1 MSQNFRSLVTGGA
14 GFIGSHMVLAL
25 LERGGEV
32 VVVDNLSTGH
42 AAAVAPDA
50 QLIEADLADRD
61 AVHAIVSQGPW
72 DAVFHFAAQSL
83 VGESMQQPFTYF
95 RSNVTGGLNL
105 IEACAASGIRR
116 FVLSSTANLFGAPAS
131 IPIADDAP
139 IAPSSPYGE
148 SKYMLEQMLHWA
160 DARYGMRS
168 ACLRYF
174 NAAGADPAG
183 RAGEDHRPESHLIP
197 AAIDAAL
204 GRRPPLAL
212 FGDDYPTPDG
222 TCIRDYVHVSDLAEA
237 HLQVLP
243 LLDGASW
250 RLNVGTGQGH
260 SVREVIASVERVT
273 GRLVPVEAAPRRPGD
288 PPVLVADATLLR
300 RLTEWSP
307 RHAGLDAM
315 VQTACAWRLAHPA
328 GYDPL

>member
-1 MSQNFRSLVTGGA
+1 MIPVRLPTRGCSRSAVRCREAARLVRPAARCLLSNTALIEINGGA
-14 GFIGSHMVLAL
+14 GTSYRAL
-25 LERGGEV
+25 GRAGGT
-32 VVVDNLSTGH
+32 LSNAG
-42 AAAVAPDA
+42 
-50 QLIEADLADRD
+50 L
-61 AVHAIVSQGPW
+61 
-72 DAVFHFAAQSL
+72 L
-83 VGESMQQPFTYF
+83 V
-95 RSNVTGGLNL
+95 
-105 IEACAASGIRR
+105 
-116 FVLSSTANLFGAPAS
+116 
-131 IPIADDAP
+131 
-139 IAPSSPYGE
+139 
-148 SKYMLEQMLHWA
+148 LEQMLHWA

-273 GRLVPVEAAPRRPGD
+273 GRLVPVEPAPRRPGD
-288 PPVLVADATLLR
+288 PPALVADATLLR
-300 RLTEWSP
+300 RVTEWSP
-307 RHAGLDAM
+307 RHAELDAM
-315 VQTACAWRLAHPA
+315 VRTACAWRLAHPA